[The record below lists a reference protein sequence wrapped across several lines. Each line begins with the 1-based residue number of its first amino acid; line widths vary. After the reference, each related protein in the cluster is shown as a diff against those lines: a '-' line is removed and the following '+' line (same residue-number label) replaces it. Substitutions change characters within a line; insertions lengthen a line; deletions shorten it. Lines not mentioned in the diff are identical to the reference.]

1 MMGYYKQPE
10 LTAET
15 IIDGWLHTGDIGV
28 FEDGKYLKITDRK
41 KELFKTSGGK
51 YVAPQPIENKMK
63 ESIYIEQ
70 FCVVGAGQKFPG
82 GLVVPNFI
90 FIKDW
95 LQKQGIN
102 VNSNEEIIK
111 NQKVI
116 DLLNAEVNK
125 FVFPFDSKLKVPHM
139 GWNYVDVKKQS
150 EVLEGVDNQS
160 RFYFV
165 HSYFVSCNSDSDVL
179 TKTTYDSP
187 FVSAFE
193 RDNLIGVQ
201 FHPEKSHRYGITLF
215 KNFIDKI

>member
-1 MMGYYKQPE
+1 MGKGQNIVVIDYGMGNIGSIINMFKFLGVQ
-10 LTAET
+10 AKVSSDKET
-15 IIDGWLHTGDIGV
+15 ISRADKLVLPGVGHFDKAMENIGKLSLL
-28 FEDGKYLKITDRK
+28 DTIQDMALLRK
-41 KELFKTSGGK
+41 VPFLGICLGMQLMCKRSDEGVL
-51 YVAPQPIENKMK
+51 
-63 ESIYIEQ
+63 
-70 FCVVGAGQKFPG
+70 PG
-82 GLVVPNFI
+82 LSLI
-90 FIKDW
+90 
-95 LQKQGIN
+95 
-102 VNSNEEIIK
+102 
-111 NQKVI
+111 
-116 DLLNAEVNK
+116 NAEVNK
-125 FVFPFDSKLKVPHM
+125 FVFPFHSKLKVPHM

-150 EVLEGVDNQS
+150 EVLEGIDNQS

>member
-1 MMGYYKQPE
+1 MGKGQNIVVIDYGMGNIGSIINMFKFLGVQ
-10 LTAET
+10 AKVSSDKET
-15 IIDGWLHTGDIGV
+15 ISSADKLVLPGVGHFDKAMENIGKLSLL
-28 FEDGKYLKITDRK
+28 DTIQDMALLRK
-41 KELFKTSGGK
+41 VPFLGICLGMQLMCKRSDEGVL
-51 YVAPQPIENKMK
+51 
-63 ESIYIEQ
+63 
-70 FCVVGAGQKFPG
+70 PG
-82 GLVVPNFI
+82 LSLI
-90 FIKDW
+90 
-95 LQKQGIN
+95 
-102 VNSNEEIIK
+102 
-111 NQKVI
+111 
-116 DLLNAEVNK
+116 NAEVNK

-150 EVLEGVDNQS
+150 EVLEGIDNQS